1 MGEIDACSG
10 ENMAGRRDQR
20 SRERKEEMNILILG
34 IGNPIL
40 TDDAVGIL
48 VVRELGDID
57 ADVEEAPIG
66 GLSLL
71 DFIQGYDTVI
81 IVDAVKRGGPQEHQK
96 ERTQPGTVSVLKE
109 HEIKRALH
117 ASSTHDVSF
126 SEAIELGRKLFSE
139 EMPSEIIVVGIEVQD
154 TETVSE
160 TPTEPVQKAIPEAVT
175 LVKKLVQELRSH
187 P

>member
-1 MGEIDACSG
+1 
-10 ENMAGRRDQR
+10 MAGKRNKS
-20 SRERKEEMNILILG
+20 SRKGNGREIGKKMNILILG

-40 TDDAVGIL
+40 TDDAAGIL
-48 VVRELGDID
+48 VVRELGHID
-57 ADVEEAPIG
+57 ADVEEAAVG

-71 DFIQGYDTVI
+71 DFICGYDTVI
-81 IVDAVKRGGPQEHQK
+81 IVDAVKRGSKKGVE
-96 ERTQPGTVSVLKE
+96 PGTVSVLEE
-109 HEIKRALH
+109 HQIKRALH

-126 SEAIELGRKLFSE
+126 SEAIELGKALFPE

-160 TPTEPVQKAIPEAVT
+160 TPTEPVKRAIPEAVT
-175 LVKKLVQELRSH
+175 VVRDLVQKLRSH

>member
-1 MGEIDACSG
+1 
-10 ENMAGRRDQR
+10 
-20 SRERKEEMNILILG
+20 MNILVLG

-57 ADVEEAPIG
+57 ADVEEAAIG

-71 DFIQGYDTVI
+71 DVILGYDAVV
-81 IVDAVKRGGPQEHQK
+81 IVDAVKRGEHQPEQEK
-96 ERTQPGTVSVLKE
+96 RKPGTVSVLKE

-126 SEAIELGRKLFSE
+126 SEAIELGRALFSE
-139 EMPSEIIVVGIEVQD
+139 EMPSKIIVVGVEVQD

-160 TPTEPVQKAIPEAVT
+160 TPTEPVQEAIPEAAAFVR
-175 LVKKLVQELRSH
+175 KLVQKLRSH